1 MAKEQYFL
9 PQSNQ
14 SLIRDI
20 DPYVANVLHLK
31 TDLNVKTI
39 ALYET
44 EDGKRPFK
52 QWLDSLRDKVTIARI
67 NARLGRIELGN
78 FGDAKP
84 VGNGVME
91 LRLVFGS
98 GYRIY
103 YGLDGD
109 KLVVLLMGGDKS
121 TQEKDIKTAHNYW
134 SDYLRRTQNE

>member
-1 MAKEQYFL
+1 M
-9 PQSNQ
+9 
-14 SLIRDI
+14 
-20 DPYVANVLHLK
+20 LHLK
-31 TDLNVKTI
+31 SDLNVKTI

-109 KLVVLLMGGDKS
+109 KLVVL
-121 TQEKDIKTAHNYW
+121 
-134 SDYLRRTQNE
+134 